1 MRQLKIALTAAQAA
15 LDRWAAQPHASVA
28 VFRVSVFAT
37 AGTPGTVPG
46 DEAGYRHLAD
56 RYRGMALEFGF
67 EGHIAMA
74 EAMT

>member
-28 VFRVSVFAT
+28 VFHVSVFAT

-46 DEAGYRHLAD
+46 
-56 RYRGMALEFGF
+56 
-67 EGHIAMA
+67 
-74 EAMT
+74 